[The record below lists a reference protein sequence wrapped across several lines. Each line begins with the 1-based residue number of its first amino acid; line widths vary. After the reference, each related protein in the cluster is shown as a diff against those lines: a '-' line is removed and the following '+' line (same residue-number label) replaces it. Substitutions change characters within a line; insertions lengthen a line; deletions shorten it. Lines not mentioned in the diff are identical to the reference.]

1 MASRF
6 KKFKLGIINSTPILI
21 LYYLSISNFETQFS
35 NMFEILSFNLQ
46 YIVIFYWSLKNPNI
60 LGSGHIFLQE
70 L

>member
-35 NMFEILSFNLQ
+35 NMFEILSFNPQLI
-46 YIVIFYWSLKNPNI
+46 IVYFWVLKKPTL
-60 LGSGHIFLQE
+60 LGNGHIFL
-70 L
+70 LD